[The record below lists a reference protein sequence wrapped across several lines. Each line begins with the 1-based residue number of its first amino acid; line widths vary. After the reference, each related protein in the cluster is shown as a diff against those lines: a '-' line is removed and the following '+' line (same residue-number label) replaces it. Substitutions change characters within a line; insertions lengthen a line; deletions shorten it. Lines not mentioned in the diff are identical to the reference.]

1 MRTKTRLQGSWLLM
15 GVVLA
20 LLGCCWVTEASAQIS
35 PYSGFNAV
43 CYNSSGTAPDCST
56 QTHSPAFIDASV
68 FNPGA
73 GGDVCK
79 QIRSAFATLSPGT
92 AGVVIDAR
100 GVTGSGN
107 TLACANGTPWFD
119 RTTGQFYTTSAE
131 ILLPAGLINVS
142 QTWVLPSGTRVKG
155 AGVYGVPG
163 ASAGNGGTVLVA
175 CTFNASGCNLSSSNN
190 VIVQFGDNG
199 TNYCVGSCAGI
210 SVEDLTVSGG
220 SGQALIGILNEY
232 AQNGSYVNQV
242 TINNVAGSSAIGL
255 QIGGSAGSAVNS
267 GPYSN
272 LYFVGGDA
280 STCVEFYPS
289 GSGTLGLHGI
299 TCTGSGSMPAIYLDA
314 SNTTIEDAH
323 IEDSKE
329 GVRVGGLPSGVT
341 ASAVASDTLINISAG
356 GGSALT
362 DLVHICGGNPP
373 STGFGG
379 DGGCPE
385 YGDVSGLTLI
395 GLANVQPGGQDAAA
409 AVNNIQ
415 DDQTSTLT
423 PSDST
428 GNRYGVGLYGAGDQ
442 FGCTEC
448 YTRFSTSPYTI
459 STPPNPV
466 PAWGVGYGVPGGTCP
481 VGSIFSNTQGTN
493 SCGSGANVC
502 TLYVCYQTTSGSAW
516 KGIL

>member
-1 MRTKTRLQGSWLLM
+1 MRTKTRLQGSQMLI
-15 GVVLA
+15 GVVMV

-35 PYSGFNAV
+35 PYSGYNAV
-43 CYNSSGTAPDCST
+43 CSNSSCST

-79 QIRSAFATLSPGT
+79 QIRAVFSTLSPGT

-107 TLACANGTPWFD
+107 TFACANGTPWFD
-119 RTTGQFYTTSAE
+119 GNVTHYRTPAE

-142 QTWVLPSGTRVKG
+142 QTWVIPSGTRVKG
-155 AGVYGVPG
+155 AGIYGVPG

-210 SVEDLTVSGG
+210 SLEDLTVSGG
-220 SGQALIGILNEY
+220 TGQALVGIQNEY

-242 TINNVAGSSAIGL
+242 TINNIAGSSAIGL

-272 LYFVGGDA
+272 IYFVGGDGSA
-280 STCVEFYPS
+280 CVEFYPS

-341 ASAVASDTLINISAG
+341 AYPVASDTLINISAG
-356 GGSALT
+356 GQSALT
-362 DLVHICGGNPP
+362 NIVHICGGNPP

-379 DGGCPE
+379 DGGCME
-385 YGDVSGLTLI
+385 YGNVSDLTLI
-395 GLANVQPGGQDAAA
+395 GLANVQSGGGPIGTAAI
-409 AVNNIQ
+409 NNIQ
-415 DDQTSTLT
+415 DDQTSTLIPT
-423 PSDST
+423 T
-428 GNRYGVGLYGAGDQ
+428 GSFFRVGLYAAGVS
-442 FGCTEC
+442 FGTG
-448 YTRFSTSPYTI
+448 YTRFSTSPDT
-459 STPPNPV
+459 SSSSPNPV
-466 PAWGVGYGVPGGTCP
+466 PSWGVGYGVPSSGACP
-481 VGSIFSNTQGTN
+481 VGSIFSNTEGST
-493 SCGSGANVC
+493 SCGSGANIC

-516 KGIL
+516 KGVL